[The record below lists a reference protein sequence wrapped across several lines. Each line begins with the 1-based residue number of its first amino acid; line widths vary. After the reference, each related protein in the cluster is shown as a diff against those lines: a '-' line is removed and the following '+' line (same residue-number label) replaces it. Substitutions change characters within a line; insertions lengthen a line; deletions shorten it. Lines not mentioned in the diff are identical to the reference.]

1 MKECPNKLGL
11 RHLHPN
17 PYLQIM
23 KNVSIV
29 MLMVMTLT
37 IVTHCIQNSIL
48 TNLPT
53 TRMVEA
59 KEDVGEAMETK
70 GKTTNKVSSKANNQG
85 QGDGMAITHD

>member
-17 PYLQIM
+17 PYLQVM

-29 MLMVMTLT
+29 VLMVMTLT
-37 IVTHCIQNSIL
+37 IVTHCIQNFIL

-59 KEDVGEAMETK
+59 KEDVGEAMALKQRGKPQIKFQVRPTTK
-70 GKTTNKVSSKANNQG
+70 AKV
-85 QGDGMAITHD
+85 MA